1 MRLGAGLAVLTGLVY
16 GSLRY
21 FGGVEGEFGPEP
33 SPWLSLWQHAHVLV
47 APVLV
52 FGFGVVMAGHAR
64 TLLAGPVGRGK
75 RSGLGLALVAVP
87 LVLGG
92 YAIQVV
98 MTASTRSMLGWLHAG
113 LGVLFARRAQ
123 GLDASRHRVTQ
134 LVAPRVMELH
144 DGHHHLK
151 RQLSR
156 DLLRVH
162 AALVSGAGEN

>member
-1 MRLGAGLAVLTGLVY
+1 MSSFELWSMRLGAGLATLTGLIY

-33 SPWLSLWQHAHVLV
+33 SPWLSVWQHAHVLV

-64 TLLAGPVGRGK
+64 TLLAGPVRRGK
-75 RSGLGLALVAVP
+75 RTGLGLALVGVP

-113 LGVLFARRAQ
+113 LGVLFALAYLAHWAKKIPAQLAARAQ
-123 GLDASRHRVTQ
+123 DRVT
-134 LVAPRVMELH
+134 PRE
-144 DGHHHLK
+144 
-151 RQLSR
+151 S
-156 DLLRVH
+156 
-162 AALVSGAGEN
+162 